1 MNTLYY
7 FMKIARKNKVMLIS
21 YFAILLVL
29 TTLISGAY
37 EDRYSKRT
45 LNIGLI
51 KNEESQF
58 GNSLIEYLDRENNI
72 YYYDTHEAAGLD
84 LYNRFIDG
92 IVEIPVDSEKRLLE
106 TDDAALRITTD
117 ISNSQSIFLERVVNK
132 YSLYYKAMV
141 NAGKLDL
148 QKLSSV
154 LDERAEVIF
163 STNQNISEKKFAG
176 FAGVYGF
183 VIMMILLKLLGDLSI
198 SFNMKNIQIRN
209 RISSKSNFRLK
220 GEISLAQIIIAV
232 LAFLLV
238 TAFFLLVFFSD
249 MLKSASLVYYLLIL
263 FIWTIVIALFSGLIN
278 QISKTK
284 SLNDV
289 IGNTFPVLLMF
300 LSGSVLPVEFMPD
313 IIQKI
318 ARFSPLFYYNRG
330 ITKIAESN
338 FNIGSELLIIAAFGI
353 AFYLASLYLGKER
366 KTETI

>member
-7 FMKIARKNKVMLIS
+7 FMKIARKNKIMLIA
-21 YFAILLVL
+21 YLAILLVI
-29 TTLISGAY
+29 TSLISGSY
-37 EDRYSKRT
+37 EVKYSKAT
-45 LNIGLI
+45 LNIGII

-58 GNSLIEYLDRENNI
+58 ANSLIGYLDRDNNI
-72 YYYDTHEAAGLD
+72 YYYATHEAAELD
-84 LYNRFIDG
+84 LYTRFIDG
-92 IVEIPVDSEKRLLE
+92 IVEIPVDSEKSLLE
-106 TDDAALRITTD
+106 TDDPALRISTD
-117 ISNSQSIFLERVVNK
+117 ITNSKSIFLERIVNK
-132 YSLYYKAMV
+132 FALYYTAMV
-141 NAGKLDL
+141 NAGQLDL
-148 QKLSSV
+148 QKLSTA
-154 LDERAEVIF
+154 LDEKAEVIF
-163 STNQNISEKKFAG
+163 STNQNIAEKKFAG

-209 RISSKSNFRLK
+209 RISPKSNLRIK

-238 TAFFLLVFFSD
+238 TGFFLFAQFPQ
-249 MLKSASLVYYLLIL
+249 MFKSQSLGFYLLIL
-263 FIWTIVIALFSGLIN
+263 FVWTIVVALFSGLIN
-278 QISKTK
+278 QISKSR

-289 IGNTFPVLLMF
+289 IGNALPVLLMF
-300 LSGSVLPVEFMPD
+300 LSGSVLPVDFMPE

-318 ARFSPLFYYNRG
+318 ARFSPLYYYNEG
-330 ITKIAESN
+330 VEKIFESN